1 MRACTFLGPCPNRVL
16 PSLKKNIGNAW
27 RKLIITVIWNFLINQ
42 VNYMFIRSIFHLPF
56 LFSNILIICGN
67 KGLCSL
73 KKNTQW
79 RSLYS
84 GNLIYLF
91 GSLTYQPMPCIAE
104 SSWTNHLARLGV
116 GLSVRHSEAAQH
128 LPSRDRQYTLQS
140 LQSPCPLDISS
151 SVGESSFCSQ
161 WPSPVLFLRNSS
173 ADKFHKASLI
183 ESEVINWQ
191 L

>member
-1 MRACTFLGPCPNRVL
+1 MEKTD
-16 PSLKKNIGNAW
+16 NI
-27 RKLIITVIWNFLINQ
+27 VIWIFLINQ

-56 LFSNILIICGN
+56 LFSKFLIICGN

-73 KKNTQW
+73 KKKTQW
-79 RSLYS
+79 RSLYR

-91 GSLTYQPMPCIAE
+91 GSRSYQPTPCIAE

-116 GLSVRHSEAAQH
+116 DLSVRHSEAAQH
-128 LPSRDRQYTLQS
+128 LRSRDRQYTLQN
-140 LQSPCPLDISS
+140 LQSPCRSDISS

-173 ADKFHKASLI
+173 ADKFHKASII